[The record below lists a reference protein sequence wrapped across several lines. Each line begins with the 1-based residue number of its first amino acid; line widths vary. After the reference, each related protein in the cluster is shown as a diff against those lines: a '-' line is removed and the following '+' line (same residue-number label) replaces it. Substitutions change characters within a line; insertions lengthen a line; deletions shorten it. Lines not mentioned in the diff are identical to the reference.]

1 MSIVRAGSKA
11 EALRLLAS
19 EGVLALE
26 LDYETGW
33 QDAVE
38 LGRLGE
44 KRGIKVQYRGQE
56 SIAAVPRSLIEGLAK
71 PKATFRQRN
80 LYCQFDL
87 GTLADHELLDLEAKA
102 RARGLY
108 PRRPPAA
115 RCRWRVAAI
124 SGLRARQTARREREK
139 AAMQAASVTLR

>member
-56 SIAAVPRSLIEGLAK
+56 SIAVRSREALIEGLAK

-87 GTLADHELLDLEAKA
+87 GTLADNELLDLEAKA
-102 RARGLY
+102 TRLGDYILAGHL
-108 PRRPPAA
+108 
-115 RCRWRVAAI
+115 
-124 SGLRARQTARREREK
+124 LRDIDGVWPQ
-139 AAMQAASVTLR
+139 

>member
-11 EALRLLAS
+11 EALRLLAA

-56 SIAAVPRSLIEGLAK
+56 SIAVRSREALIEGLAK
-71 PKATFRQRN
+71 VKTTFRQRN

-87 GTLADHELLDLEAKA
+87 GTLTDHELLDLEAKA
-102 RARGLY
+102 TRLGDYILAGHLLRDVDSVW
-108 PRRPPAA
+108 PA
-115 RCRWRVAAI
+115 
-124 SGLRARQTARREREK
+124 E
-139 AAMQAASVTLR
+139 

>member
-11 EALRLLAS
+11 EALRLLAA

-56 SIAAVPRSLIEGLAK
+56 SVAVRSREALIEGLAK
-71 PKATFRQRN
+71 VKTTFRQRN

-87 GTLADHELLDLEAKA
+87 GTLTDHELLDLEAKA
-102 RARGLY
+102 TRLGDYILAGHLLRDVDSVW
-108 PRRPPAA
+108 PAESA
-115 RCRWRVAAI
+115 
-124 SGLRARQTARREREK
+124 E
-139 AAMQAASVTLR
+139 

>member
-56 SIAAVPRSLIEGLAK
+56 SIAVRSREALIEGLAK

-87 GTLADHELLDLEAKA
+87 GTLADDELLDLEAKA
-102 RARGLY
+102 TRLGDYILAGHL
-108 PRRPPAA
+108 
-115 RCRWRVAAI
+115 
-124 SGLRARQTARREREK
+124 LRDVDGVWPQ
-139 AAMQAASVTLR
+139 

>member
-11 EALRLLAS
+11 EALRLLVS
-19 EGVLALE
+19 DQMLGLE

-44 KRGIKVQYRGQE
+44 KRGVKVQYHGQE
-56 SIAAVPRSLIEGLAK
+56 SIAVRSPEALMEGLGK
-71 PKATFRQRN
+71 PKTTFRQRN

-87 GTLADHELLDLEAKA
+87 GALANHQLLELEAKA
-102 RARGLY
+102 SRLGDYILAGHL
-108 PRRPPAA
+108 
-115 RCRWRVAAI
+115 
-124 SGLRARQTARREREK
+124 LRE
-139 AAMQAASVTLR
+139 VDGVWP

>member
-19 EGVLALE
+19 EQALGLE

-33 QDAVE
+33 QDAIE

-44 KRGIKVQYRGQE
+44 KRGVRVQYRGQE
-56 SIAAVPRSLIEGLAK
+56 SIAVRSREALLEGLAR
-71 PKATFRQRN
+71 PKTTFRQRN

-87 GTLADHELLDLEAKA
+87 GMLADHELLNLEAKA
-102 RARGLY
+102 SRLGDYILAGHL
-108 PRRPPAA
+108 
-115 RCRWRVAAI
+115 
-124 SGLRARQTARREREK
+124 LRDVD
-139 AAMQAASVTLR
+139 SVWA

>member
-11 EALRLLAS
+11 EALRLLTS
-19 EGVLALE
+19 EEALALE

-56 SIAAVPRSLIEGLAK
+56 SVAVRSREALLEGFGK
-71 PKATFRQRN
+71 PKTTFRQRN

-87 GTLADHELLDLEAKA
+87 GLLSEQELLELEAKA
-102 RARGLY
+102 ARLGDYIL
-108 PRRPPAA
+108 A
-115 RCRWRVAAI
+115 
-124 SGLRARQTARREREK
+124 GHLLRDVDTIWA
-139 AAMQAASVTLR
+139 

>member
-11 EALRLLAS
+11 EALRLLAA

-56 SIAAVPRSLIEGLAK
+56 SVAVRSREALIEGLAK
-71 PKATFRQRN
+71 VKTTFRQRN

-87 GTLADHELLDLEAKA
+87 GTLTDHELLDLEAKA
-102 RARGLY
+102 TRLGDYILAGHLLRDVDSVW
-108 PRRPPAA
+108 PA
-115 RCRWRVAAI
+115 
-124 SGLRARQTARREREK
+124 E
-139 AAMQAASVTLR
+139 

>member
-1 MSIVRAGSKA
+1 MSIVRAGSKS

-19 EGVLALE
+19 EQVLALE

-44 KRGIKVQYRGQE
+44 MRGIKVQYRGQE
-56 SIAAVPRSLIEGLAK
+56 SIAVRSREALVEGLAK
-71 PKATFRQRN
+71 PKGTFRQRN

-87 GTLADHELLDLEAKA
+87 GTLADNELLDLEAKA
-102 RARGLY
+102 TRLGDYILAGHL
-108 PRRPPAA
+108 
-115 RCRWRVAAI
+115 
-124 SGLRARQTARREREK
+124 LRD
-139 AAMQAASVTLR
+139 VDGVWP

>member
-11 EALRLLAS
+11 EALRLLGAS
-19 EGVLALE
+19 QGLALE

-44 KRGIKVQYRGQE
+44 KRGIRVQYRGQE
-56 SIAAVPRSLIEGLAK
+56 SIAVRSRDALLEGLAR
-71 PKATFRQRN
+71 PKTTFRQRN

-87 GTLADHELLDLEAKA
+87 GLLAGLELEQLEAKA
-102 RARGLY
+102 TRLGDYILAGHL
-108 PRRPPAA
+108 
-115 RCRWRVAAI
+115 
-124 SGLRARQTARREREK
+124 LRDADTIW
-139 AAMQAASVTLR
+139 S

>member
-11 EALRLLAS
+11 EALRRLAS
-19 EGVLALE
+19 ERMLALE

-56 SIAAVPRSLIEGLAK
+56 SIAVRSHDALIEGLGK
-71 PKATFRQRN
+71 PKTTFRQRN

-87 GTLADHELLDLEAKA
+87 GTMADQHLLELEAKA
-102 RARGLY
+102 SRLGDYILAGHL
-108 PRRPPAA
+108 
-115 RCRWRVAAI
+115 
-124 SGLRARQTARREREK
+124 LRDVDGVWA
-139 AAMQAASVTLR
+139 

>member
-1 MSIVRAGSKA
+1 MSIVRACSKA
-11 EALRLLAS
+11 EALRLLS
-19 EGVLALE
+19 TEDVLALE

-56 SIAAVPRSLIEGLAK
+56 SIAVRSREALVEGLSR
-71 PKATFRQRN
+71 PKTTFRQRN

-102 RARGLY
+102 SRLGDYILAGHL
-108 PRRPPAA
+108 
-115 RCRWRVAAI
+115 
-124 SGLRARQTARREREK
+124 LREVDGVWAG
-139 AAMQAASVTLR
+139 

>member
-19 EGVLALE
+19 EEALALE

-56 SIAAVPRSLIEGLAK
+56 SVAVRSREALLEGLGK
-71 PKATFRQRN
+71 LKKTFRQRN

-87 GTLADHELLDLEAKA
+87 GLLSEQELLELEAKA
-102 RARGLY
+102 SRLGDYILAGHL
-108 PRRPPAA
+108 
-115 RCRWRVAAI
+115 
-124 SGLRARQTARREREK
+124 LRDVDTIWA
-139 AAMQAASVTLR
+139 

>member
-1 MSIVRAGSKA
+1 MSNVRAGSKA
-11 EALRLLAS
+11 EALRLLAA

-56 SIAAVPRSLIEGLAK
+56 SVAVRSREALIEGLAK
-71 PKATFRQRN
+71 VKATFRQRN

-87 GTLADHELLDLEAKA
+87 GTLTDHELLDLEA
-102 RARGLY
+102 RATRLGDYILAGHLL
-108 PRRPPAA
+108 RDVDSVWPA
-115 RCRWRVAAI
+115 
-124 SGLRARQTARREREK
+124 E
-139 AAMQAASVTLR
+139 

>member
-11 EALRLLAS
+11 EALRLLAA

-56 SIAAVPRSLIEGLAK
+56 SVAVRSREALIEGLAK
-71 PKATFRQRN
+71 VKSTFRQRN

-87 GTLADHELLDLEAKA
+87 GTLTDHELLDLEAKA
-102 RARGLY
+102 TRLGDYILAGHLLRDVDSVW
-108 PRRPPAA
+108 PA
-115 RCRWRVAAI
+115 
-124 SGLRARQTARREREK
+124 E
-139 AAMQAASVTLR
+139 

>member
-1 MSIVRAGSKA
+1 MSIVRASSKA

-19 EGVLALE
+19 EQMLALE

-56 SIAAVPRSLIEGLAK
+56 CIAVRSHDALIEGLGK
-71 PKATFRQRN
+71 PKTTFRQRN

-87 GTLADHELLDLEAKA
+87 GTMADQHLLELEAKA
-102 RARGLY
+102 SRLGDYILAGHL
-108 PRRPPAA
+108 
-115 RCRWRVAAI
+115 
-124 SGLRARQTARREREK
+124 LRDVDGVWA
-139 AAMQAASVTLR
+139 

>member
-11 EALRLLAS
+11 EALRLLTS
-19 EGVLALE
+19 EQALALE

-33 QDAVE
+33 QDAIE

-56 SIAAVPRSLIEGLAK
+56 SVAVRSREALLEGLGK
-71 PKATFRQRN
+71 PKTTFRQRN

-87 GTLADHELLDLEAKA
+87 GSLADRELLDLEAKA
-102 RARGLY
+102 TRLGDYILAGHL
-108 PRRPPAA
+108 
-115 RCRWRVAAI
+115 
-124 SGLRARQTARREREK
+124 LREVDTIWA
-139 AAMQAASVTLR
+139 

>member
-1 MSIVRAGSKA
+1 MSIMRAGSKA
-11 EALRLLAS
+11 EALRFLTLEQAPFM
-19 EGVLALE
+19 GLE

-56 SIAAVPRSLIEGLAK
+56 SIAVRSREALSEGLAK
-71 PKATFRQRN
+71 PKTTFRQRN

-87 GTLADHELLDLEAKA
+87 GTLPDHELVELEAKA
-102 RARGLY
+102 SRLGDYILAGHL
-108 PRRPPAA
+108 
-115 RCRWRVAAI
+115 
-124 SGLRARQTARREREK
+124 LRDVD
-139 AAMQAASVTLR
+139 SIW

>member
-19 EGVLALE
+19 ERMLALE

-56 SIAAVPRSLIEGLAK
+56 SIAVRSHDALIEGLGK
-71 PKATFRQRN
+71 PKTTFRQRN

-87 GTLADHELLDLEAKA
+87 GTMAGQHLLELEAKA
-102 RARGLY
+102 SRLGDYILAGHL
-108 PRRPPAA
+108 
-115 RCRWRVAAI
+115 
-124 SGLRARQTARREREK
+124 LRDVDGVWA
-139 AAMQAASVTLR
+139 

>member
-1 MSIVRAGSKA
+1 MSIVRASSKA

-19 EGVLALE
+19 EQMLALE

-38 LGRLGE
+38 LGRLGD

-56 SIAAVPRSLIEGLAK
+56 SIAVRSHDALIEGLGK
-71 PKATFRQRN
+71 PKTTFRQRN

-87 GTLADHELLDLEAKA
+87 GTMADQHLLELEAKA
-102 RARGLY
+102 SRLGDYILAGHL
-108 PRRPPAA
+108 
-115 RCRWRVAAI
+115 
-124 SGLRARQTARREREK
+124 LRDVDGVWA
-139 AAMQAASVTLR
+139 

>member
-11 EALRLLAS
+11 EALRLLTS
-19 EGVLALE
+19 EEALALE

-56 SIAAVPRSLIEGLAK
+56 SVAVRSREALLEGLGKAK
-71 PKATFRQRN
+71 TTFRQRN

-87 GTLADHELLDLEAKA
+87 GLLSEQELLELEAKA
-102 RARGLY
+102 TRLGDYILAGHL
-108 PRRPPAA
+108 
-115 RCRWRVAAI
+115 
-124 SGLRARQTARREREK
+124 LRDVDTIWA
-139 AAMQAASVTLR
+139 

>member
-19 EGVLALE
+19 EQALGLE
-26 LDYETGW
+26 LDYENGW
-33 QDAVE
+33 QDAIE

-56 SIAAVPRSLIEGLAK
+56 SIAVRSREALAEGLSR
-71 PKATFRQRN
+71 PKTTFRQRN

-87 GTLADHELLDLEAKA
+87 GLLADRDLLDLEAKA
-102 RARGLY
+102 SRLGDYILAGHL
-108 PRRPPAA
+108 
-115 RCRWRVAAI
+115 
-124 SGLRARQTARREREK
+124 LREVDTIWA
-139 AAMQAASVTLR
+139 

>member
-11 EALRLLAS
+11 EALRLLAA

-56 SIAAVPRSLIEGLAK
+56 SIAVRSREALIEGLTK
-71 PKATFRQRN
+71 PKKTFRQRN

-87 GTLADHELLDLEAKA
+87 GTLTDHELLDLEA
-102 RARGLY
+102 RATRLGDYIL
-108 PRRPPAA
+108 A
-115 RCRWRVAAI
+115 
-124 SGLRARQTARREREK
+124 GHLLRDVDGVWPGE
-139 AAMQAASVTLR
+139 

>member
-1 MSIVRAGSKA
+1 MSIVRAGSKT
-11 EALRLLAS
+11 EALRLLDS
-19 EGVLALE
+19 NQMLALE

-56 SIAAVPRSLIEGLAK
+56 SIAVRTRDALIEGLGK
-71 PKATFRQRN
+71 PKTTFRQRN

-87 GTLADHELLDLEAKA
+87 GSMADHELLELEAKA
-102 RARGLY
+102 ARLGDYIL
-108 PRRPPAA
+108 A
-115 RCRWRVAAI
+115 
-124 SGLRARQTARREREK
+124 GHLLRDIDLVW
-139 AAMQAASVTLR
+139 S

>member
-11 EALRLLAS
+11 EALRLLAA

-56 SIAAVPRSLIEGLAK
+56 SIAVRSREALIEGSPNPRK
-71 PKATFRQRN
+71 HSGNAT
-80 LYCQFDL
+80 CTASS
-87 GTLADHELLDLEAKA
+87 TLA
-102 RARGLY
+102 R
-108 PRRPPAA
+108 
-115 RCRWRVAAI
+115 
-124 SGLRARQTARREREK
+124 
-139 AAMQAASVTLR
+139 

>member
-1 MSIVRAGSKA
+1 MSIMRAGSKA
-11 EALRLLAS
+11 EALRFLAS
-19 EGVLALE
+19 GNVSGDIAKKVGAAVRAVE

-56 SIAAVPRSLIEGLAK
+56 SIAVRSREALLEGLAT
-71 PKATFRQRN
+71 PKTTFRQRN

-87 GTLADHELLDLEAKA
+87 GTLADHELVELEAKA
-102 RARGLY
+102 TRLGDYILAGHL
-108 PRRPPAA
+108 
-115 RCRWRVAAI
+115 
-124 SGLRARQTARREREK
+124 LRD
-139 AAMQAASVTLR
+139 VDDVW

>member
-1 MSIVRAGSKA
+1 MSIVRAGSKT

-19 EGVLALE
+19 ERMLALE

-56 SIAAVPRSLIEGLAK
+56 SIAVRSHDALIEGLGK
-71 PKATFRQRN
+71 PKTTFRQRN

-87 GTLADHELLDLEAKA
+87 GTMADQHLLELEAKA
-102 RARGLY
+102 SRLGDYILAGHL
-108 PRRPPAA
+108 
-115 RCRWRVAAI
+115 
-124 SGLRARQTARREREK
+124 LRDVDGVWA
-139 AAMQAASVTLR
+139 

>member
-19 EGVLALE
+19 EQVLALE

-33 QDAVE
+33 QDAIE

-56 SIAAVPRSLIEGLAK
+56 SIAVRSREALIEGLGRTK
-71 PKATFRQRN
+71 KTFRQRN

-87 GTLADHELLDLEAKA
+87 GLLADQELVDLEAKA
-102 RARGLY
+102 TRLGDYILAGHL
-108 PRRPPAA
+108 
-115 RCRWRVAAI
+115 
-124 SGLRARQTARREREK
+124 LRDVDGVWE
-139 AAMQAASVTLR
+139 

>member
-19 EGVLALE
+19 NPMRALE

-33 QDAVE
+33 QDAIE

-44 KRGIKVQYRGQE
+44 TRGVRVQYRGQE
-56 SIAAVPRSLIEGLAK
+56 SIAVRSCDALIEGLGK
-71 PKATFRQRN
+71 PKTTFRQRN

-87 GTLADHELLDLEAKA
+87 GTLANHQLLELEAKA
-102 RARGLY
+102 SRLGDYILAGHL
-108 PRRPPAA
+108 
-115 RCRWRVAAI
+115 
-124 SGLRARQTARREREK
+124 LRD
-139 AAMQAASVTLR
+139 VDGIWP

>member
-1 MSIVRAGSKA
+1 MSIVRSGSKA

-19 EGVLALE
+19 EQALGLE

-33 QDAVE
+33 QDAIE

-56 SIAAVPRSLIEGLAK
+56 SIAVRSREALAEGLGK
-71 PKATFRQRN
+71 PKTTFRQRN

-87 GTLADHELLDLEAKA
+87 GLLADQELVELEAKA
-102 RARGLY
+102 SRLGDYILAGHL
-108 PRRPPAA
+108 
-115 RCRWRVAAI
+115 
-124 SGLRARQTARREREK
+124 LRDVDTIWA
-139 AAMQAASVTLR
+139 

>member
-11 EALRLLAS
+11 EALRLLTS
-19 EGVLALE
+19 EEAIALE

-56 SIAAVPRSLIEGLAK
+56 SVAVRSREALLEGFGK
-71 PKATFRQRN
+71 PKTTFRQRN

-87 GTLADHELLDLEAKA
+87 GLLSEQELLELEAKA
-102 RARGLY
+102 TRLGDYILAGHL
-108 PRRPPAA
+108 
-115 RCRWRVAAI
+115 
-124 SGLRARQTARREREK
+124 LRDVDTIWA
-139 AAMQAASVTLR
+139 

>member
-1 MSIVRAGSKA
+1 MSIMRAGSKA
-11 EALRLLAS
+11 EALRFLAS
-19 EGVLALE
+19 GNGVDSVGAGNVGAAVLAVE

-56 SIAAVPRSLIEGLAK
+56 SIAVRSREALIEGLAT
-71 PKATFRQRN
+71 PKTTFRQRN

-87 GTLADHELLDLEAKA
+87 GTLADHELVELEAKA
-102 RARGLY
+102 TRLGDYILAGHL
-108 PRRPPAA
+108 
-115 RCRWRVAAI
+115 
-124 SGLRARQTARREREK
+124 LRD
-139 AAMQAASVTLR
+139 VDDVW